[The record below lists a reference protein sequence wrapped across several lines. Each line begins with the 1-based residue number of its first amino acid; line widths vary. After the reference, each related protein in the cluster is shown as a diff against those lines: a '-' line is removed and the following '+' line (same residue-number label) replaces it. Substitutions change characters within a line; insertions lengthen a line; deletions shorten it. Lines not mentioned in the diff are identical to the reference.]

1 MSDYFD
7 AAVSAAPVVV
17 ILRNETP
24 ERTAELCNV
33 AWDLGVQLV
42 EVPIHTPDAVPSLH
56 AAVSAARARGLQVG
70 AGSVHTLEQF
80 DTAVDAGAAFT
91 VAAATDVRVID
102 AAVRRGIPHLPG
114 VATGTEV
121 ATALAAGSTWL
132 KAFPASVLTPAWIT
146 AMRGPFPRA
155 SFVATGGVDA
165 ANAQAFLDAGCR
177 AVAFGS
183 SFTQPASIAAIS
195 ALIAR

>member
-1 MSDYFD
+1 MSEYFASR
-7 AAVSAAPVVV
+7 AAAAPIVV

-24 ERTAELCNV
+24 ERTAELCHQ
-33 AWDLGVQLV
+33 AWDLGVRLV
-42 EVPIHTPDAVPSLH
+42 EVPIHTPEAVPSLV
-56 AAVSAARARGLQVG
+56 AAVAAAKERGLDVG

-80 DTAVDAGAAFT
+80 ETAVSTGAAFT
-91 VAAATDVRVID
+91 VAAATNVDVIR
-102 AAVRRGIPHLPG
+102 AAVERGIPHLPG

-132 KAFPASVLTPAWIT
+132 KAFPASVLTPAWVS
-146 AMRGPFPRA
+146 AVSAPFPTA

-165 ANAQAFLDAGCR
+165 ANAADFLNAGCR

-183 SFTQPASIAAIS
+183 SFTKPESVEAIR